1 MNGPARPRAA
11 RARGAIRS
19 ARDGVVVFACW
30 TGTAFAAHPLLTEDT
45 GTQGTGRAQLELTH
59 DLSHAKDGVSDIRL
73 RRFNAVLSVGL
84 AENLDVI
91 AGLPYERLTE
101 RVGAADVT
109 KNGVSDM
116 EIAAKWRFYDDGA
129 LSFALRPGLGLPTG
143 NEDKGLGAGHATPS
157 LFAVMSY
164 AREAWTFHLHVGDTR
179 NPHHAPDERSHV
191 AHASVAAEY
200 QLGESL
206 RLVGDA
212 SLESNGARDGPPGV
226 GSMVFGLV
234 YSVTPGVDVDFG
246 YRKGLTRAAP
256 DQAWLAGVALRF

>member
-1 MNGPARPRAA
+1 MAGARCT
-11 RARGAIRS
+11 IQS
-19 ARDGVVVFACW
+19 ARDGFLVFACW

-59 DLSHAKDGVSDIRL
+59 DLSHAKDDVSDVRIH
-73 RRFNAVLSVGL
+73 RFNAVLSVGL
-84 AENLDVI
+84 AENLDLI

-101 RVGAADVT
+101 RPGAPGAT

-143 NEDKGLGAGHATPS
+143 NEDEGLGAGHATPS
-157 LFAVMSY
+157 VFAVMSY
-164 AREAWTFHLHVGDTR
+164 ARHPWTFHLHVGDTR
-179 NPHHAPDERSHV
+179 NPHRAPDERSHV
-191 AHASVAAEY
+191 FHASVAAEHR
-200 QLGESL
+200 LGESL

-212 SLESNGARDGPPGV
+212 SLESNGARDGPRGV

-256 DQAWLAGVALRF
+256 DQAWLAGIALRF

>member
-1 MNGPARPRAA
+1 MNGPARV
-11 RARGAIRS
+11 
-19 ARDGVVVFACW
+19 RDGILVFACW
-30 TGTAFAAHPLLTEDT
+30 TGAAFAAHPLLTEDT
-45 GTQGTGRAQLELTH
+45 GTQGTGHAQLELTH
-59 DLSHAKDGVSDIRL
+59 DLSHAKDDGSDVRIH
-73 RRFNAVLSVGL
+73 RFNAVLSVGL

-91 AGLPYERLTE
+91 AGLPYERLSE
-101 RVGAADVT
+101 RPGPPPGAT

-157 LFAVMSY
+157 VFAVMSY
-164 AREAWTFHLHVGDTR
+164 AREPWTFHLHVGDTR
-179 NPHHAPDERSHV
+179 NPHRAPDERSHV
-191 AHASVAAEY
+191 SHASVAAEY
-200 QLGESL
+200 QFGESV

-212 SLESNGARDGPPGV
+212 SLESNAARDGPPGV

-256 DQAWLAGVALRF
+256 DQAWLTGIALRF